1 MRGLDLNFVAIS
13 AIHVT
18 NGYILYA
25 ENPCKMSYD
34 DGLTSVRVSKRNRD
48 RLAKR
53 GTKNE
58 TFDQIVSKAL
68 NELENSGG

>member
-1 MRGLDLNFVAIS
+1 M
-13 AIHVT
+13 
-18 NGYILYA
+18 LYA
-25 ENPCKMSYD
+25 ENSCKMSYED
-34 DGLTSVRVSKRNRD
+34 SLTSVRVSKRNRD